1 MRKLG
6 LRLTLKKYKKNKKLL
21 YIDLIKNLVLYPN
34 DTFDK
39 LRRGDVL
46 DIGFSGLEAKIN
58 QLKK

>member
-6 LRLTLKKYKKNKKLL
+6 LRLTLKKYKKKQKIIIYRSNKKFS
-21 YIDLIKNLVLYPN
+21 LYPN